1 MSQELDGGRGLNGML
16 QPRLAAAGCLF
27 LLSGAAALVYQVAW
41 QRILVL
47 HSGVGVYSVAS
58 VVAAFMLGLG
68 AGSHWGGVLSARVSR
83 RRALLVFAA
92 LEAGIGLFALASATL
107 YYDLLYL
114 RLGWLFGV
122 PWRDA
127 LLHVIALLPPTA
139 LMGMSLPFLTRA
151 MVTDVAHAGR
161 TIGVLY
167 SLNVAGAAA
176 GAWATP
182 WLLVRFF
189 GIDGALVAGALASL
203 TVAAGAGGL
212 WRAGGGADHGA
223 AGEPSADATPGA
235 AAVAG
240 ESGAERER
248 PWLALYALSGFV
260 SLSLEIVWFRV
271 IDVAVKST
279 AFTFG
284 TVLGVFLGG
293 LAAGTLFGTLR
304 ASRWRDPLRLFLASQ
319 AAIPL
324 LAALAVILLA
334 RLPLDWPVMRWF
346 AAYWPGYEGFGL
358 GDEWRTL
365 VFARLYLLLPL
376 FLYGAPTFLMGL
388 SFVALQQ
395 ALQRDV
401 RRSGRTVGVLQAAN
415 IAGGVLG
422 SLGVGLAGLEWLGT
436 TGTLRAL
443 TLGGLAFAA
452 AGLAR
457 PAGPGRR
464 LFAGLGAAL
473 LACAVALPGQRALWG
488 RLHGAAPDAPLGEDA
503 SAVVAIT
510 SGDRYAHQVM
520 VNGKGNSWLPYGGMH
535 SVLGATP
542 SVVHPAPLEIAVIG
556 LGSGDT
562 AWATACRRETRR
574 VVVYELARP
583 QPGLLRELLAQRP
596 DRQLERLLRDP
607 RIRIVL
613 EDGRNALE
621 RSTARYDVIQTDP
634 PPPWGAFAGNL
645 FSVEFFEA
653 CARRLKPGGVMSAW
667 SPTPRVRAAFVQV
680 FPHVRVLNHGL
691 FEYLIGGLDPIPGD
705 VAEWLARAD
714 TPEVREWLGPGVI
727 EQLRQSLHTAAPP
740 IAGDVEWQANTDLFP
755 RDEFRTP

>member
-1 MSQELDGGRGLNGML
+1 MLL
-16 QPRLAAAGCLF
+16 QPRLAAAGFLF

-83 RRALLVFAA
+83 RRALLLFAA
-92 LEAGIGLFALASATL
+92 LEAAIGLFALGSAPL
-107 YYDLLYL
+107 YYDLLYR
-114 RLGWLFGV
+114 RLGWLYGV

-127 LLHVIALLPPTA
+127 LLHVAALLPPTA

-151 MVTDVAHAGR
+151 MVEDVAHAGR

-167 SLNVAGAAA
+167 SLNVLGAAA

-189 GIDGALVAGALASL
+189 GIDGALVAGACVSLTASL
-203 TVAAGAGGL
+203 GAFGL
-212 WRAGGGADHGA
+212 WRAGAAAGGEEGLAEVEGMSPPAGTGGHGA
-223 AGEPSADATPGA
+223 SET
-235 AAVAG
+235 
-240 ESGAERER
+240 ERV
-248 PWLALYALSGFV
+248 WLALYALSGLV

-271 IDVAVKST
+271 IDVAVKAT

-284 TVLGVFLGG
+284 TVLGIFLGG
-293 LAAGTLFGTLR
+293 LAAGTFVGTLR
-304 ASRWRDPLRLFLASQ
+304 APRWRNPLRLFLVAQ

-334 RLPLDWPVMRWF
+334 RLPLDWPGLGWF
-346 AAYWPGYEGFGL
+346 AGYWPGYEGFGL
-358 GDEWRTL
+358 GEEWRAL
-365 VFARLYLLLPL
+365 VFARLYLVLPL

-401 RRSGRTVGVLQAAN
+401 RRSGRTVGLLQAAN

-422 SLGVGLAGLEWLGT
+422 SLGVGLVGLEWLGS

-443 TLGGLAFAA
+443 SLAGLVFVAVGFARSPAGRRWPFAA
-452 AGLAR
+452 
-457 PAGPGRR
+457 
-464 LFAGLGAAL
+464 LGAAL
-473 LACAVALPGQRALWG
+473 VACALALPGQRALWG
-488 RLHGAAPDAPLGEDA
+488 RLNGAAPDAPLGEDA

-510 SGDRYAHQVM
+510 SGSRYAHQVM

-535 SVLGATP
+535 SVMGATP
-542 SVVHPAPLEIAVIG
+542 GVIHPAPLEIAVVG

-562 AWATACRRETRR
+562 AWAASCRRETRS

-583 QPGLLRELLAQRP
+583 QPRLLAEQLARRP
-596 DRQLERLLRDP
+596 DPQLERLLHDP

-613 EDGRNALE
+613 QDGRSALE
-621 RSTARYDVIQTDP
+621 RGTARYDVIQTDP

-667 SPTPRVRAAFVQV
+667 SPTPRVKAAFVEV

-691 FEYLIGGLDPIPGD
+691 FEYLIGGMDPIPGD
-705 VAEWLARAD
+705 VAAWIARAD
-714 TPEVREWLGPGVI
+714 TPAVRDWLGPGVV
-727 EQLRQSLHTAAPP
+727 EQLRQSLRTAAPP

>member
-1 MSQELDGGRGLNGML
+1 MHDQA
-16 QPRLAAAGCLF
+16 RLAAAGFLF

-92 LEAGIGLFALASATL
+92 LEAAIGLFALGSAPL

-114 RLGWLFGV
+114 RLGWLYGV

-151 MVTDVAHAGR
+151 MVADVAQAGR

-167 SLNVAGAAA
+167 SLNVLGAAA

-189 GIDGALVAGALASL
+189 GIDGALAGGALASL
-203 TVAAGAGGL
+203 TAALGAFGL
-212 WRAGGGADHGA
+212 WRAGGVAED
-223 AGEPSADATPGA
+223 GEPPGGEQDAASDPAAADSPVPGA
-235 AAVAG
+235 AEA
-240 ESGAERER
+240 ER
-248 PWLALYALSGFV
+248 PWLVLYALSGFV

-304 ASRWRDPLRLFLASQ
+304 AARWRDPLRLFLAAQ
-319 AAIPL
+319 TAIPL

-334 RLPLDWPVMRWF
+334 RLPLDWPLLRWF

-358 GDEWRTL
+358 GEEWRTL
-365 VFARLYLLLPL
+365 VFARLYLVLPL
-376 FLYGAPTFLMGL
+376 FLYGAPTFLMGV

-422 SLGVGLAGLEWLGT
+422 SLGVGLVGLEWLGS

-443 TLGGLAFAA
+443 TLGGLVFAA
-452 AGLAR
+452 VGLTRTAGS
-457 PAGPGRR
+457 GRR
-464 LFAGLGAAL
+464 LFAALGAAL
-473 LACAVALPGQRALWG
+473 VACAAVLPDQRALWG
-488 RLHGAAPDAPLGEDA
+488 RLNGAAPDAPLGEDS

-510 SGDRYAHQVM
+510 SGSRYTRQVM

-535 SVLGATP
+535 SVMGATP
-542 SVVHPAPLEIAVIG
+542 SVIHQAPLEIAVVG

-562 AWATACRRETRR
+562 AWATACRRETRS

-583 QPGLLRELLAQRP
+583 QPRLLAELLGLWP
-596 DRQLERLLRDP
+596 DAQLERLLRDP
-607 RIRIVL
+607 RLRVVL
-613 EDGRNALE
+613 EDGRNALG
-621 RSTARYDVIQTDP
+621 RSAARYDVIQTDP

-667 SPTPRVRAAFVQV
+667 SPTPRVKAAFVQV

-691 FEYLIGGLDPIPGD
+691 FEYLIGGRDPIPGD
-705 VAEWLARAD
+705 VAEWLARAE
-714 TPEVREWLGPGVI
+714 TAEVRDWLGPAVI
-727 EQLRQSLHTAAPP
+727 EQLRQSLRTASPP